1 MRVRVTLVTYASLF
15 VLLATVGWSIAL
27 LVRLRDARLRALTG
41 LLAAVALSRVAVL
54 VDPRGSWAVDVS
66 VPIEELPAL
75 GISMLAVLVLALLDQ
90 TLSRAT
96 GKVRIIHDPLTGLP
110 NRIHFMDLLDRVRQR
125 ARRQAKVFV
134 VMLLDLD
141 RFHRLNASH
150 GRSGGDHLLLSLAQR
165 LLRCVRPEDTVAR
178 IGGDEFGILLSLGR
192 GGQDAIRVVERIEMQ
207 LREPFRIGDQN
218 VFATA
223 SIGVV
228 VSETSYDSSEEL
240 LRDGETAMR
249 RAKVS
254 RGGNTYEFFDP
265 AMHQRVVSKL
275 QLEADMC
282 SGLQDNQFRLV
293 FQPLVSFAT
302 GRITSFEAL
311 VRWEHPVRGMMS
323 PAQFIPI
330 AEETGLIVPLGDWV
344 FREACRQGAAWQRA
358 FPRESGLS
366 VSVNLS
372 ARQFQHPHLV
382 ENIGNALISALER
395 TGSVTLEITESMLM
409 HDIESCIHV
418 LEQLRGLGAKIH
430 IDDFGTGYSSLSYLH
445 RIPFD
450 ALKIDRS
457 FISGADSTESSR
469 PIVRTIMRLADDL
482 GVEVVAE
489 GVETTE
495 QAEWLK
501 SLDCDYAQGY
511 FYSKPVDA
519 DAATRMLET
528 QAEANGN
535 AMEWRA
541 AG

>member
-1 MRVRVTLVTYASLF
+1 MTLVTYASLF

-54 VDPRGSWAVDVS
+54 LDPRGSWAVDVS
-66 VPIEELPAL
+66 VPIEELPSL

-90 TLSRAT
+90 TLSRTT
-96 GKVRIIHDPLTGLP
+96 GKVRMIHDPLTGLP
-110 NRIHFMDLLDRVRQR
+110 NRIHFMDLLDRVMQR
-125 ARRQAKVFV
+125 ARRQAKVFA

-150 GRSGGDHLLLSLAQR
+150 GRSGGDHVLLSLSQR

-178 IGGDEFGILLSLGR
+178 IGGDEFGIVLSLGR
-192 GGQDAIRVVERIEMQ
+192 GGQDAIGVVERIEMQ
-207 LREPFRIGDQN
+207 LREPFRIGDQD

-228 VSETSYDSSEEL
+228 ASETPYTSAEEL
-240 LRDGETAMR
+240 MRDGETAMR

-254 RGGNTYEFFDP
+254 GGGNTYEFFDP

-275 QLEADMC
+275 QIEADMRT
-282 SGLQDNQFRLV
+282 GLQDNQFRLV

-311 VRWEHPVRGMMS
+311 VRWQHPVRGMMS

-344 FREACRQGAAWQRA
+344 LREACHQAAAWQRA
-358 FPRESGLS
+358 FPRELDLS

-372 ARQFQHPHLV
+372 PRQFQHPHLV
-382 ENIGNALISALER
+382 ENVGNTLISSLER
-395 TGSVTLEITESMLM
+395 PGSVTLEITESMLM
-409 HDIESCIHV
+409 HDIESCIYI
-418 LEQLRGLGAKIH
+418 LEQLRGLGAKLY

-457 FISGADSTESSR
+457 FISGADSTESSHR
-469 PIVRTIMRLADDL
+469 IVRTIMRLAKDL

-511 FYSKPVDA
+511 LYSKPVDA
-519 DAATRMLET
+519 DAATQLLET